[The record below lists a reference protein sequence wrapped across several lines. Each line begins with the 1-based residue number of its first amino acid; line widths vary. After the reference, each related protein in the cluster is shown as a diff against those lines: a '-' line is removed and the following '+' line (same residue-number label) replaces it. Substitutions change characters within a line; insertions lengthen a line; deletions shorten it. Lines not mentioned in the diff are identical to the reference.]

1 MSYARD
7 CYSTLDILGCTFGLR
22 HKSLW
27 YHSRIV
33 QIQWIFSDFLQNSQL
48 NRALSPWLLGVRS
61 QPRYL
66 NLSTPLAWSTEQVKS
81 RVVPLYAYFFRWLSE
96 SIFKKSTFGDADH
109 PILLLILLILVI
121 IDEPI
126 STSGK
131 KYKFQTKISRWLF
144 VGFLKILY
152 IWIGNY
158 PFSSV
163 GHLN

>member
-1 MSYARD
+1 MFFAWSRNRPI
-7 CYSTLDILGCTFGLR
+7 ILILMLASS
-22 HKSLW
+22 SLA
-27 YHSRIV
+27 YHSRGRIV
-33 QIQWIFSDFLQNSQL
+33 KIQWIFGDFLQNSQL
-48 NRALSPWLLGVRS
+48 HRALAPCLLGVRS

-66 NLSTPLAWSTEQVKS
+66 NLSTPRAWSTEQVKS
-81 RVVPLYAYFFRWLSE
+81 RVVPLYAYFSRWLSE

-109 PILLLILLILVI
+109 PNLLLLLVI